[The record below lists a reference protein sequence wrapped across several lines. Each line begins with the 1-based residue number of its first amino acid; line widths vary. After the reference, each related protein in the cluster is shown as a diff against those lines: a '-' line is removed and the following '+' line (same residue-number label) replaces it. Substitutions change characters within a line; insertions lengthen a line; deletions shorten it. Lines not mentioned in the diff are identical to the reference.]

1 MSSEGAAHRP
11 HTHTAAT
18 PPHAPGSQ
26 SGVLP
31 HCDTGVWIHR
41 TRRAADGKYLMGAW
55 SSIMKSAGFCCHCL
69 YCSPYLA
76 FPSFFRRPCNAD
88 KAHFTFPPHILAEQP
103 AHARIELLG

>member
-31 HCDTGVWIHR
+31 QCDTGVWIHR
-41 TRRAADGKYLMGAW
+41 KRRAADDKYLMGAW

-76 FPSFFRRPCNAD
+76 FPSFFRRPYD
-88 KAHFTFPPHILAEQP
+88 DRQSPIHLLTTQS
-103 AHARIELLG
+103 ARAACT